1 MLVGVELVG
10 RCIRRL
16 GMGYIIT
23 SNEDICVLIAGVVLG
38 EYG

>member
-1 MLVGVELVG
+1 MLVGVGLVG

-38 EYG
+38 EYE